1 MTMLFLVL
9 PSPCCQLLHI
19 LNPSF
24 HSFQP
29 YSNVCI
35 DVENSLSGNYTCS
48 ANNLFGKDEI
58 IYQVIAMRTPN
69 PPQIIVQY
77 ASADSIRISWD
88 APDDGGA
95 PLQGY
100 TVSYK
105 ITGDAW
111 SQIELMPETTAY
123 TITGLKCGNQYIIR
137 MSAHNMVGDGQAC
150 EEINVWTKGKRN
162 YQQNHT
168 F

>member
-1 MTMLFLVL
+1 
-9 PSPCCQLLHI
+9 
-19 LNPSF
+19 
-24 HSFQP
+24 
-29 YSNVCI
+29 
-35 DVENSLSGNYTCS
+35 
-48 ANNLFGKDEI
+48 
-58 IYQVIAMRTPN
+58 MRTPN

-88 APDDGGA
+88 APEDGGA
-95 PLQGY
+95 PIQGY

-105 ITGDAW
+105 IMGDAW

-162 YQQNHT
+162 YLTT
-168 F
+168 FFIFNFHFKYLIISYFCFLSISASRWK

>member
-1 MTMLFLVL
+1 
-9 PSPCCQLLHI
+9 
-19 LNPSF
+19 
-24 HSFQP
+24 
-29 YSNVCI
+29 
-35 DVENSLSGNYTCS
+35 
-48 ANNLFGKDEI
+48 
-58 IYQVIAMRTPN
+58 MRSPN

-105 ITGDAW
+105 VMGDAW
-111 SQIELMPETTAY
+111 SQIELMPEITAY
-123 TITGLKCGNQYIIR
+123 TIIGLKCGNQYIIK

-150 EEINVWTKGKRN
+150 EEINVWTKGKCN
-162 YQQNHT
+162 YNQTTLFPNLTNHKIFLLNANKQYLKLQT
-168 F
+168 EVN